1 MQPIQINVQVNI
13 GLTADLYGLLSPLI
27 NQLPI
32 GNTTALPVDKKPKAK
47 QADAEIEV
55 EKQPDE
61 VQEVQETEAP
71 AEAMPETKEYTE
83 VDVRAAMD
91 ATRKR
96 IEGENYKEK
105 TDSDGY
111 KKWHRPLT
119 AWFKN
124 TAAICGA
131 VKPSALPDSD
141 SREKFIRCC
150 ENVAVIDGELIDKL
164 PF

>member
-27 NQLPI
+27 NQLQI

-47 QADAEIEV
+47 QADAEIKV

-71 AEAMPETKEYTE
+71 AEAMQETKEYTE

-105 TDSDGY
+105 TDSEGY

-131 VKPSALPDSD
+131 EKPSALPDSD